1 MRNVN
6 IPRKYAATNAPRNSD
21 KTGMVRING
30 IALMHLEAS
39 VKSATTSAIR
49 PCITSNMIVIKAP
62 VKREKRIKSETSLL
76 LFGCNII
83 VSILSPYGPYG

>member
-49 PCITSNMIVIKAP
+49 PCITSKMIVIKAP
-62 VKREKRIKSETSLL
+62 ARSKRKIR
-76 LFGCNII
+76 NII
-83 VSILSPYGPYG
+83 IIISRNEIIM